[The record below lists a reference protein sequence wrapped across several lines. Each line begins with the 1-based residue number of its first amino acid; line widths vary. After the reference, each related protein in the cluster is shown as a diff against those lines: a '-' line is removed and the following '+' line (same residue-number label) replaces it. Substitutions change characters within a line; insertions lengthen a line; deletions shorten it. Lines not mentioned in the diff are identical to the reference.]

1 MREVLLRRGAA
12 HLVPLLLLLWLVSCG
27 SDDMTS
33 PSIVIPGGSFIP
45 DFTFVWQ
52 NTADSTNV
60 YTFITDKTGTTSGN
74 FTNSSGETLKGV
86 FSTLTGTFNNRNVTF
101 TVARASGP
109 VTATGGFTGTGTDT
123 IQLTFGTSPTIVT
136 LVRIKQQQ

>member
-1 MREVLLRRGAA
+1 MTAVLLRRGAA
-12 HLVPLLLLLWLVSCG
+12 HITPLVLLLLLVGCG
-27 SDDMTS
+27 SSDMTS

-45 DFTFVWQ
+45 DFTFQWR

-74 FTNSSGETLKGV
+74 FTNSSGETLSGV

-101 TVARASGP
+101 TVARASGA
-109 VTATGGFTGTGTDT
+109 VTATGGFVGTGTDT
-123 IQLTFGTSPTIVT
+123 IQVQFSTSSTIVT
-136 LVRIKQQQ
+136 LVRFKQ

>member
-1 MREVLLRRGAA
+1 MRAVLLRRGAA
-12 HLVPLLLLLWLVSCG
+12 HLVPLVLLLLLASCG

-52 NTADSTNV
+52 NTADTTNT
-60 YTFITDKTGTTSGN
+60 YTFIADKSGTSSGN
-74 FTNSSGETLKGV
+74 LTNSSGETLKGV
-86 FSTLTGTFNNRNVTF
+86 FSTLTGTFSNRNVTF

-109 VTATGGFTGTGTDT
+109 VTATGGFTGTGSDT
-123 IQLTFGTSPTIVT
+123 IQVQFGTSSTIVT
-136 LVRIKQQQ
+136 LVRIKQ